1 MDIRLVV
8 LSIVLVAVSGH
19 PHRRRC
25 PMSRYKSL
33 STEDITVIRQL
44 QNDHTQNMSSSALR
58 CYRRMIRHK
67 PSVCDLK
74 SSDRLIMTLKRI
86 TITTEVLANLST
98 SAVPD
103 PVSQSLMMLLK
114 IKDDLLICR
123 GSPGQDG
130 GTTSEQLKPWLHH
143 LQHFVEEASP
153 QCLQDAVILGLIP
166 LLVED
171 VGCWAHGK

>member
-8 LSIVLVAVSGH
+8 FSILLVAVTGH

-25 PMSRYKSL
+25 PMSRYKSVS
-33 STEDITVIRQL
+33 STDITGIRQL
-44 QNDHTQNMSSSALR
+44 QNEHEKNMSTSAIK
-58 CYRRMIRHK
+58 CYRRMMRHK

-74 SSDRLIMTLKRI
+74 PSDRLILTLERV
-86 TITTEVLANLST
+86 TVTTEVLANLST

-103 PVSQSLMMLLK
+103 PVSQSYMMFLR
-114 IKDDLLICR
+114 IRDDLLICR
-123 GSPGQDG
+123 ELSGHSKTP
-130 GTTSEQLKPWLHH
+130 SEELKPWLHH
-143 LQHFVEEASP
+143 LQHFVEEASA
-153 QCLQDAVILGLIP
+153 QCLQDAVLLGLIQ